1 MTIQAA
7 TPYLILNGR
16 AREAI
21 ALYEK
26 ALGAKVELLQTFG
39 DVDGSCPAAR
49 RDLVMHCELRFGDT
63 RLLLSDSTG
72 PGELPQGGLI
82 SIALQLD
89 DPDEARRVFEVLAGS
104 GKAIEKLF
112 EAPWGAL
119 FGIAAD
125 AFGVGWMFN
134 AALKK

>member
-26 ALGAKVELLQTFG
+26 ALGAKVTQLQTFG

-49 RDLVMHCELRFGDT
+49 KDLVMHCELRFGDT
-63 RLLLSDSTG
+63 LLLLSDSTG
-72 PGELPQGGLI
+72 PGELPPSGLI

-89 DPDEARRVFEVLAGS
+89 DPDEARRVFDALAGS

-134 AALKK
+134 CTLKK